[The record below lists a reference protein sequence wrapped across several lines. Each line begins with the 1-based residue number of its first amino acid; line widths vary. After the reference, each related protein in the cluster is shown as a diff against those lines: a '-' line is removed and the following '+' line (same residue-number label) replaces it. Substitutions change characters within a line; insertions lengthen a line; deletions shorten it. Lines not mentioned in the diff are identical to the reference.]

1 MVGKPIPTEE
11 LFVVADGQ
19 TNPPGGA
26 VGKICD
32 VGTDKTPCV
41 ILDLQPVC
49 VPTEEEITEC
59 PVEYVDIN
67 EEGIVDIVVIL
78 VAKQLEIL
86 TGGCEVEQKDDG

>member
-1 MVGKPIPTEE
+1 MVGKSISTEE

-26 VGKICD
+26 VGGICD
-32 VGTDKTPCV
+32 VGADKTPCV

-49 VPTEEEITEC
+49 VPTEDEITER

-67 EEGIVDIVVIL
+67 DIVVIL
-78 VAKQLEIL
+78 VAKQLEITDRRL
-86 TGGCEVEQKDDG
+86 RGEAEA